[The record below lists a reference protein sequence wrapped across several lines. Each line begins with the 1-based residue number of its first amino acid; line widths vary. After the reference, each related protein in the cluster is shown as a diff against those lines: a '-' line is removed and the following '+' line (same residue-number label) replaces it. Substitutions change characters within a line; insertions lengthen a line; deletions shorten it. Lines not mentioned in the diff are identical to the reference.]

1 MSDVLE
7 YRAGVAHVEGVP
19 LPTIAERCGTPTFVY
34 SRAHFAAQYAALDA
48 VLQPLPHQIC
58 YAVKANSNLAVLKLF
73 ASLGAGFDIVSG
85 GELERVVRAGGQSRN
100 VIFAGVGKSGA
111 EIDFALK
118 LDIGCFNVESTAELE
133 RIETHARRL
142 ARRARISVRVNPDI
156 DAGTHP
162 YISTGLKTNKFGVP
176 RDQALSIYR
185 HASNSQWLDVV
196 GIGCHIG
203 SQIAT
208 PGPLLE
214 ALQHLLRL
222 VDQLGGEGI
231 AVEHLDLGG
240 GLGVVYRDEPE
251 FDLAAYA
258 TGVKQLLQGRPL
270 TLLVEPGR
278 FLVANGGVLL
288 TRVEY
293 LKPAATP
300 DRRSFAIVDAAM
312 NDLIRPTLYQ
322 AWHRIRAVEPPPRAA
337 LRMRWDLVGPVCE
350 SGDFL
355 AHDRELTLSENALLA
370 IQSAGAYG
378 FVQSSNYNT
387 RNRAAEVLVDGDAFE
402 VVRRRET
409 TADQLRAE
417 VTEEVSTSAAPP
429 LQDVATS
436 KNDVP
441 LQDASSLQD
450 AKTSKDETSVQGA
463 PTLQQKA

>member
-1 MSDVLE
+1 MTDVLSF
-7 YRAGVAHVEGVP
+7 RAGVAHVEDVP
-19 LPTIAERCGTPTFVY
+19 LPAIADRCGTPTYVY
-34 SRAHFAAQYAALDA
+34 SRAHFAAQYTTLDAALS
-48 VLQPLPHQIC
+48 PLPHRIC

-85 GELERVVRAGGQSRN
+85 GELERVVRAGGNARD
-100 VIFAGVGKSGA
+100 VIFSGVGKSGA

-118 LDIGCFNVESTAELE
+118 LEIGCFNVESAAELE

-176 RDQALSIYR
+176 HDEALSMYR

-196 GIGCHIG
+196 GIDCHIG

-208 PGPLLE
+208 PGPLLD
-214 ALQHLLRL
+214 ALRSLLRL
-222 VDQLGGEGI
+222 VDQLEAEGI
-231 AVEHLDLGG
+231 RVEHLDLGG
-240 GLGVVYRDEPE
+240 GFGVVYRDEPE
-251 FDLAAYA
+251 FDVAAYA
-258 TGVKQLLQGRPL
+258 TQVKRLLHGRAMR
-270 TLLVEPGR
+270 LLVEPGR

-293 LKPAATP
+293 LKLASTS
-300 DRRSFAIVDAAM
+300 DRRNFAILDAAM

-322 AWHRIRAVEPPPRAA
+322 AWHRIRAVETPAHAA
-337 LRMRWDLVGPVCE
+337 VHARWDLVGPVCE

-387 RNRAAEVLVDGDAFE
+387 RNRAAEVMVDGDSFA

-417 VTEEVSTSAAPP
+417 TPLMDSESAAPDAAP
-429 LQDVATS
+429 LQY
-436 KNDVP
+436 
-441 LQDASSLQD
+441 
-450 AKTSKDETSVQGA
+450 
-463 PTLQQKA
+463 KA